1 LRGAVD
7 GKLAALRQIFERVRA
22 SYGLFRGTWIAAD
35 FEAWEYHHEMITEFG
50 FAEMKWLPA
59 EQDTPPIN
67 GNEDGKDKM
76 TGSPQAAGQQRLE
89 PVVTRTGHWILKEN
103 REYRNGNFVA
113 DNRYVRSLPMRSHC
127 TKHWIR
133 IMRLE

>member
-7 GKLAALRQIFERVRA
+7 AKLAALRQIFERVRA
-22 SYGLFRGTWIAAD
+22 AYGSFKGTWIAAD

-59 EQDTPPIN
+59 AQDTPPIN
-67 GNEDGKDKM
+67 GNVDGKDKT
-76 TGSPQAAGQQRLE
+76 TGSPNTAGQQRME

-103 REYRNGNFVA
+103 REYRNGNYVA
-113 DNRYVRSLPMRSHC
+113 DNRYVCSFSM
-127 TKHWIR
+127 
-133 IMRLE
+133 